1 MIRIVSLTD
10 AGLKLAKRI
19 HAQLP
24 DSELWHK
31 PQPFAEL
38 VQLAFKKGERL
49 LMICASGIVVR
60 VLAPVIGNKY
70 QDPAVLVLDEQ
81 GRFVIP
87 LLSGHEGGAN
97 QWAAEISR
105 LIKGQL
111 VLTTAESYLKPVYVL
126 GMGCERNCSHEALK
140 ELLLSCLN
148 QVNLTLDDISSI
160 NSIDIKSDEK
170 GLIALAADINKP
182 FNTWSV
188 EALRGVESQLSER
201 SDYVYSVV
209 GVYGVAES
217 AALLGAENESGE
229 TAQLILNKQKSAV
242 ATCAIARSFPELSV
256 L

>member
-10 AGLKLAKRI
+10 TGLHLAKRI

-31 PQPFAEL
+31 PQPFAES
-38 VQLAFKKGERL
+38 VQGAFKKGERL

-60 VLAPVIGNKY
+60 VLAPVIGDKY
-70 QDPAVLVLDEQ
+70 QDPAVLVLDEH
-81 GRFVIP
+81 GHFVIP

-111 VLTTAESYLKPVYVL
+111 VLTSAKAYLQPVYAL
-126 GMGCERNCSHEALK
+126 GMGCERNCSLEALK
-140 ELLLSCLN
+140 ELLLSCLS
-148 QVNLTLDDISSI
+148 QANLTLDNIDSL
-160 NSIDIKSDEK
+160 NSIDIKADEV
-170 GLIALAADINKP
+170 GLIKLAAEINKP
-182 FNTWSV
+182 FKTWSA
-188 EALRGVESQLSER
+188 ETLQSVESQLSER
-201 SDYVYSVV
+201 SDYVFSVV

-217 AALLGAENESGE
+217 AALLGAKNQTGE
-229 TAQLILNKQKSAV
+229 KAQLFLNKQKSAV
-242 ATCAIARSFPELSV
+242 ATCAIARSFPELSD